1 MNVHPEHFGKG
12 LARHLLERIVC
23 LSDKEN
29 KPTRLVS
36 SAMNLD
42 SFSLYTRG
50 GFVPRQIFQDMTLA
64 VPDEGLPEC
73 AIPGLHRVR
82 NARLDDL
89 NNIVQL
95 EKELSLH

>member
-1 MNVHPEHFGKG
+1 MSTPDHFGKG
-12 LARHLLERIVC
+12 LARQLLDRIVQF
-23 LSDKEN
+23 SEEQK

-64 VPDEGLPEC
+64 VPDEGLPERN
-73 AIPGLHRVR
+73 IPGLHRVT
-82 NARLDDL
+82 
-89 NNIVQL
+89 
-95 EKELSLH
+95 ESMS

>member
-12 LARHLLERIVC
+12 LARHLLERIVR
-23 LSDKEN
+23 LSDEEN

-73 AIPGLHRVR
+73 AIPGLH
-82 NARLDDL
+82 
-89 NNIVQL
+89 QST
-95 EKELSLH
+95 ECTSG